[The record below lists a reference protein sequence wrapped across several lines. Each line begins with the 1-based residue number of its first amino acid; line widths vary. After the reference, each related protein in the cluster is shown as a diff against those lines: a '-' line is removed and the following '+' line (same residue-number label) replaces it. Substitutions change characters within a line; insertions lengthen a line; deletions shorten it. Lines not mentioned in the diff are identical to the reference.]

1 MTDNERLQAFNE
13 RLQAFKENLF
23 DIRRCIDE
31 SVPCPYGICSE
42 CIRDF
47 LNLIQTDLI
56 QTDLTDEELREKEYN
71 NIIIMNS
78 EEKKQNEKTIL
89 MKTLLDL
96 YEQNE
101 LFQNIVV
108 QEYIDKLET
117 KLKELL

>member
-1 MTDNERLQAFNE
+1 MS
-13 RLQAFKENLF
+13 KE
-23 DIRRCIDE
+23 
-31 SVPCPYGICSE
+31 G
-42 CIRDF
+42 
-47 LNLIQTDLI
+47 
-56 QTDLTDEELREKEYN
+56 
-71 NIIIMNS
+71 
-78 EEKKQNEKTIL
+78 KKHNEKVIL

>member
-1 MTDNERLQAFNE
+1 M
-13 RLQAFKENLF
+13 
-23 DIRRCIDE
+23 
-31 SVPCPYGICSE
+31 
-42 CIRDF
+42 
-47 LNLIQTDLI
+47 
-56 QTDLTDEELREKEYN
+56 
-71 NIIIMNS
+71 IMS
-78 EEKKQNEKTIL
+78 REEKKQNEKVFL

>member
-1 MTDNERLQAFNE
+1 
-13 RLQAFKENLF
+13 
-23 DIRRCIDE
+23 
-31 SVPCPYGICSE
+31 
-42 CIRDF
+42 
-47 LNLIQTDLI
+47 
-56 QTDLTDEELREKEYN
+56 
-71 NIIIMNS
+71 MNS
-78 EEKKQNEKTIL
+78 EENKQNEKVTL

>member
-1 MTDNERLQAFNE
+1 MFCRYNLPYTAVTAPTSLIQAFIQYYNN
-13 RLQAFKENLF
+13 R
-23 DIRRCIDE
+23 
-31 SVPCPYGICSE
+31 SVSMM
-42 CIRDF
+42 
-47 LNLIQTDLI
+47 
-56 QTDLTDEELREKEYN
+56 TDEELIERS
-71 NIIIMNS
+71 IIIMNS
-78 EEKKQNEKTIL
+78 EEKKQNEKVIL

>member
-1 MTDNERLQAFNE
+1 MSREER
-13 RLQAFKENLF
+13 
-23 DIRRCIDE
+23 
-31 SVPCPYGICSE
+31 
-42 CIRDF
+42 
-47 LNLIQTDLI
+47 
-56 QTDLTDEELREKEYN
+56 
-71 NIIIMNS
+71 
-78 EEKKQNEKTIL
+78 KQNEKLIL

>member
-1 MTDNERLQAFNE
+1 M
-13 RLQAFKENLF
+13 
-23 DIRRCIDE
+23 
-31 SVPCPYGICSE
+31 
-42 CIRDF
+42 
-47 LNLIQTDLI
+47 
-56 QTDLTDEELREKEYN
+56 
-71 NIIIMNS
+71 IIMNS
-78 EEKKQNEKTIL
+78 EENRQNDEKVIL

>member
-1 MTDNERLQAFNE
+1 MNNEDR
-13 RLQAFKENLF
+13 
-23 DIRRCIDE
+23 
-31 SVPCPYGICSE
+31 
-42 CIRDF
+42 
-47 LNLIQTDLI
+47 
-56 QTDLTDEELREKEYN
+56 
-71 NIIIMNS
+71 
-78 EEKKQNEKTIL
+78 KQNEKVML

>member
-1 MTDNERLQAFNE
+1 MSR
-13 RLQAFKENLF
+13 
-23 DIRRCIDE
+23 
-31 SVPCPYGICSE
+31 
-42 CIRDF
+42 
-47 LNLIQTDLI
+47 
-56 QTDLTDEELREKEYN
+56 
-71 NIIIMNS
+71 
-78 EEKKQNEKTIL
+78 EEKKQNGKIIL

>member
-1 MTDNERLQAFNE
+1 M
-13 RLQAFKENLF
+13 
-23 DIRRCIDE
+23 
-31 SVPCPYGICSE
+31 S
-42 CIRDF
+42 
-47 LNLIQTDLI
+47 
-56 QTDLTDEELREKEYN
+56 REKK
-71 NIIIMNS
+71 
-78 EEKKQNEKTIL
+78 KKQNDEKVIL

>member
-1 MTDNERLQAFNE
+1 MS
-13 RLQAFKENLF
+13 KE
-23 DIRRCIDE
+23 
-31 SVPCPYGICSE
+31 G
-42 CIRDF
+42 
-47 LNLIQTDLI
+47 
-56 QTDLTDEELREKEYN
+56 
-71 NIIIMNS
+71 
-78 EEKKQNEKTIL
+78 KKQNEKIIL

>member
-1 MTDNERLQAFNE
+1 MTDEE

-31 SVPCPYGICSE
+31 GVPCPYGICSE
-42 CIRDF
+42 CIASNSYRDF
-47 LNLIQTDLI
+47 LSLIHTE
-56 QTDLTDEELREKEYN
+56 LTDEELRERS
-71 NIIIMNS
+71 IIIMS
-78 EEKKQNEKTIL
+78 REEKKQNEKVIL

>member
-1 MTDNERLQAFNE
+1 MSR
-13 RLQAFKENLF
+13 
-23 DIRRCIDE
+23 
-31 SVPCPYGICSE
+31 
-42 CIRDF
+42 
-47 LNLIQTDLI
+47 
-56 QTDLTDEELREKEYN
+56 
-71 NIIIMNS
+71 
-78 EEKKQNEKTIL
+78 EEKKQNEKLIS

>member
-1 MTDNERLQAFNE
+1 MSREDKKHN
-13 RLQAFKENLF
+13 
-23 DIRRCIDE
+23 DE
-31 SVPCPYGICSE
+31 KV
-42 CIRDF
+42 
-47 LNLIQTDLI
+47 
-56 QTDLTDEELREKEYN
+56 
-71 NIIIMNS
+71 
-78 EEKKQNEKTIL
+78 IL